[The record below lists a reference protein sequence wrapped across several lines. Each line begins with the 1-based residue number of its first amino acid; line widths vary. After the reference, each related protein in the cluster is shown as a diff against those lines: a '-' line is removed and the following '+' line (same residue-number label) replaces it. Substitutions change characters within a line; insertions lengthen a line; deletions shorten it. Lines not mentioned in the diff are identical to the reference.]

1 MKLGK
6 ITKNLQ
12 PTLVMAAGAIAG
24 NYVQKMVPVGNDK
37 VKAGAVLVAG
47 LLLAGG
53 KGMMGNLGSGIAIAG
68 ALNLAKSFGIGG
80 GDFINGIEDARFIN
94 GFENLY
100 SGEVL
105 NGVTDYNYNDSY
117 N

>member
-24 NYVQKMVPVGNDK
+24 NYAQKMIPLGNEK
-37 VKAGAVLVAG
+37 LKSGAVLIGG

-94 GFENLY
+94 GFESLY
-100 SGEVL
+100 AGETL
-105 NGVTDYNYNDSY
+105 NGMSEYNYNDSY
-117 N
+117 Q